1 MTLPIKKLAIAI
13 LVLVSAYSSLSF
25 LAASI
30 QAWNPRL
37 ITHDGVYDW
46 DARLSGLRAALPR
59 DVNAVGYI
67 ADWDVLPRY
76 NYADNETEYVLT
88 QYAMA
93 PVVVTRGAQAQWVIV
108 NLKPKDYQ
116 AWIASQP
123 SSLQVKEYGP
133 GLYLVHK
140 P

>member
-13 LVLVSAYSSLSF
+13 LILISAYSSLSF
-25 LAASI
+25 LVVSI

-46 DARLSGLRAALPR
+46 DAHLARLRSDLPEEVHR
-59 DVNAVGYI
+59 VGYI
-67 ADWDVLPRY
+67 SNADVLPKY
-76 NYADNETEYVLT
+76 DPADDETEYVLT
-88 QYAMA
+88 QYALA
-93 PVVVTRGAQAQWVIV
+93 PVVVTRGSQAQWIIV

-116 AWIASQP
+116 AWVASQP
-123 SSLQVKEYGP
+123 SNVRVKEYGP
-133 GLYLVHK
+133 GLYLVHR